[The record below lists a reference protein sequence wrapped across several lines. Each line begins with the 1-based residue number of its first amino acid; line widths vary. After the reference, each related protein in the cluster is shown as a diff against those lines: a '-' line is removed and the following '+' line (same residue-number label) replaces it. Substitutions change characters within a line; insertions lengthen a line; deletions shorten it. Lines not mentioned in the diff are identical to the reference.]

1 MNTQGRYGIYK
12 GISYELNMSGEEKW
26 RLISNDENDL
36 ENGFRFIVKDR
47 YLKDIEFSDL
57 SYCFQKDTQSYYKD
71 SLFDTTVIREGVAM
85 ILARGG
91 SELVK
96 KYGMDMYKRTF
107 YYKRVPYSDIEYTIQ
122 TWIPYKRY
130 IDQVSK
136 SVVKNGLIELE
147 GTRAIYNERE
157 YGYIEV
163 SKDECYIVSNN
174 PIDIYNGFDEFEA
187 NRYRKLIM
195 KDTVTFIFHKSSI
208 AYYKDKQ
215 YIVKSITGNQIKLY
229 DNDEVQE
236 VHILDVEKIVSTW
249 NHV

>member
-1 MNTQGRYGIYK
+1 MKTLGKYGIYK
-12 GISYELNMSGEEKW
+12 GILYELNISGEEKC
-26 RLISNDENDL
+26 RLTSTNENEL
-36 ENGFRFIVKDR
+36 KNGFRFIEKDT
-47 YLKDIEFSDL
+47 YLKNIEYSDL

-71 SLFDTTVIREGVAM
+71 SLFVTTVIREGVAM
-85 ILARGG
+85 ILARGDG
-91 SELVK
+91 ELVK
-96 KYGMDMYKRTF
+96 KYGMDMYERTF
-107 YYKRVPYSDIEYTIQ
+107 YYKRVPYTDIEYTIQ
-122 TWIPYKRY
+122 TWIPDERY
-130 IDQVSK
+130 IGQVNK
-136 SVVKNGLIELE
+136 TVVKEGLIELE
-147 GTRAIYNERE
+147 GSRAVYNDQE

-236 VHILDVEKIVSTW
+236 VHILDIEKIVSTW
-249 NHV
+249 NHI